1 MLELRIM
8 INAKIVKEP
17 IKVTGTSSK
26 ILWLM
31 LKINI

>member
-17 IKVTGTSSK
+17 N
-26 ILWLM
+26 
-31 LKINI
+31 NIDNNVIFQLDK